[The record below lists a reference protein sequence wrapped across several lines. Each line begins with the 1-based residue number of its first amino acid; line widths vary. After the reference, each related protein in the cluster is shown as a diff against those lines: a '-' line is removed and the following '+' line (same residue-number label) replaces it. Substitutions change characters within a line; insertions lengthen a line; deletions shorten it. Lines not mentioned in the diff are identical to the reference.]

1 MTYKMIYLARRN
13 PGLTAEQFPQA
24 WREHSALGRQ
34 CPNVQGKITAVAQC
48 SRVLGEPRLLGTSAD
63 YDGVNIMA
71 LRDLQAARDI
81 WDDDDVR
88 TVMRPDEL
96 RVFADHVVHFTL
108 VAEEQEIR
116 PDPQGSFALI
126 GFHARPEAIPANAF
140 IQDWLALLQTQV
152 AQEVLRNQVGRCV
165 ANAVALS
172 PPPGYEFDLITEFWF
187 DRLEDMA
194 AMTDSPA
201 GQILL
206 RGHHPDGRIASVT
219 LATQVTHRRP

>member
-1 MTYKMIYLARRN
+1 MTYKMIYLAQRN
-13 PGLTAEQFPQA
+13 PGLTEEQFPQA

-34 CPNVQGKITAVAQC
+34 CPNVQGKITAVTQC
-48 SRVLGEPRLLGTSAD
+48 SRVLGEPQLPGTSAD
-63 YDGVNIMA
+63 YDGVNIMV

-108 VAEEQEIR
+108 VAEEQEIKS
-116 PDPQGSFALI
+116 DPQGNFALI
-126 GFHARPEAIPANAF
+126 GFHARPEALPANLF
-140 IQDWLALLQTQV
+140 VQDWLALLRKQLL
-152 AQEVLRNQVGRCV
+152 QEAGKNPVGRCV
-165 ANAVALS
+165 ANAVILP

-187 DRLEDMA
+187 NRLEDMA

-201 GQILL
+201 AQVLL
-206 RGHHPDGRIASVT
+206 RGPHPDGRIASITV
-219 LATQVTHRRP
+219 AIQVTHRRP